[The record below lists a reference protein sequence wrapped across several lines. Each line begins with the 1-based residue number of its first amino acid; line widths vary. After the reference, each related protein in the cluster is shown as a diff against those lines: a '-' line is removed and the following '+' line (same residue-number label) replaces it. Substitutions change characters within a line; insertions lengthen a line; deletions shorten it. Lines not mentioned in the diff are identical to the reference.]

1 MNYSE
6 FYTDALMR
14 EHRAMLDDE
23 LAARRA
29 VVERAHVT
37 VFRISGGL
45 VGHVTITEAALHET
59 PPSGWRDRP
68 SLL

>member
-1 MNYSE
+1 M
-6 FYTDALMR
+6 TA
-14 EHRAMLDDE
+14 DDYEQE

-29 VVERAHVT
+29 VVERVNVN
-37 VFRISGGL
+37 VFRVSGGL
-45 VGHVTITEAALHET
+45 VGQLTITEAALQET